1 MNISHGGD
9 ALVRQSW
16 GGRGRGFSRLESAVP
31 RGADSPFMS
40 KETLRAAVLSALEA
54 ELARQTHAALDAR
67 DESISEES
75 RAENKYDTHA
85 QEAAY
90 LAEGQARLAAELAAA
105 LAAWRAL
112 VFPEAGHAVAQLGS
126 VVTLRADRHEDR
138 LLLGPTNGGLTIAA
152 PDGGGE
158 ITVVTPASP
167 LGRALLGRSVGDAL
181 PPLKPRGPSRR
192 ISALD

>member
-1 MNISHGGD
+1 M
-9 ALVRQSW
+9 
-16 GGRGRGFSRLESAVP
+16 P
-31 RGADSPFMS
+31 
-40 KETLRAAVLSALEA
+40 KEALRAAVLAALEA

-90 LAEGQARLAAELAAA
+90 LAEGQARLATELAAA

-112 VFPEAGHAVAQLGS
+112 RFPEPGHARAQVGS
-126 VVTLRADRHEDR
+126 VVRLAQARREEL
-138 LLLGPTNGGLTIAA
+138 LLLGPTNGGLVVASPA
-152 PDGGGE
+152 GQGAE

-167 LGRALLGRSVGDAL
+167 IGRALLGRAVGDVL
-181 PPLKPRGPSRR
+181 PPPRKGAPAPRV
-192 ISALD
+192 IALE

>member
-1 MNISHGGD
+1 MTD
-9 ALVRQSW
+9 
-16 GGRGRGFSRLESAVP
+16 
-31 RGADSPFMS
+31 
-40 KETLRAAVLSALEA
+40 KEPLRAAVLSALGA

-90 LAEGQARLAAELAAA
+90 LAEGQARLATELAAA

-112 VFPEAGHAVAQLGS
+112 EFPPSGHDTARVGS
-126 VVTLRADRHEDR
+126 LVTLSVGNRADHM
-138 LLLGPTNGGLTIAA
+138 LLGPTNGGLTLRA
-152 PDGGGE
+152 PDDGRE

-167 LGRALLGRSVGDAL
+167 LGRALLGRSVGAVLPAPRKGAPAPRVAAL
-181 PPLKPRGPSRR
+181 T
-192 ISALD
+192 